1 MTLSLEEI
9 DQVAKELEEESKAIR
24 KQLYKMAW
32 YMRGSL
38 SIEQAFMLDYNDRMI
53 ISEIIEE
60 NLETTKETKLP
71 FF

>member
-1 MTLSLEEI
+1 MDLDLPEI
-9 DQVAKELEEESKAIR
+9 EQIVKEMDEDSKALKKELF
-24 KQLYKMAW
+24 KMAW

-38 SIEQAFMLDYNDRMI
+38 SIEEAFTLDIESRTAI
-53 ISEIIEE
+53 AEIIQE

>member
-1 MTLSLEEI
+1 LDLDLPEI
-9 DQVAKELEEESKAIR
+9 EQIVKEMDEDSKALRKELF
-24 KQLYKMAW
+24 KMAW

-38 SIEQAFMLDYNDRMI
+38 SIEEAFMLDIESRMAI
-53 ISEIIEE
+53 AEIIQE

>member
-1 MTLSLEEI
+1 MTLTLEEI
-9 DQVAKELEEESKAIR
+9 DQIAKELEEESKAIR

-32 YMRGSL
+32 FMRGSL
-38 SIEQAFMLDYNDRMI
+38 SIEQAFMLDYNDRLI
-53 ISEIIEE
+53 ISDIIEE

>member
-1 MTLSLEEI
+1 LTLSLEEI
-9 DQVAKELEEESKAIR
+9 DQVAKDLEEESKAIR

-38 SIEQAFMLDYNDRMI
+38 SIEQAFMLDYSDRMI
-53 ISEIIEE
+53 ISDIIEE
-60 NLETTKETKLP
+60 NLETTKETRMP

>member
-9 DQVAKELEEESKAIR
+9 DQVAKDLEEESKAIR

-38 SIEQAFMLDYNDRMI
+38 NIEQAFMLDYNDRMI
-53 ISEIIEE
+53 ISDIIEE

>member
-1 MTLSLEEI
+1 LSLSLPEIEQIVKEMEE
-9 DQVAKELEEESKAIR
+9 DSKALKKELF
-24 KQLYKMAW
+24 KMAW

-38 SIEQAFMLDYNDRMI
+38 SIEEAYMLDISDRI
-53 ISEIIEE
+53 AIGEIIQE

>member
-1 MTLSLEEI
+1 LDLDLPEI
-9 DQVAKELEEESKAIR
+9 EQIVKEMDEDSKALKKELF
-24 KQLYKMAW
+24 KMAW

-38 SIEQAFMLDYNDRMI
+38 SIEEAFTLDIESRTAI
-53 ISEIIEE
+53 AEIIQE

>member
-1 MTLSLEEI
+1 MTLTLEEI
-9 DQVAKELEEESKAIR
+9 DQIAKDLEEESKAIR

-32 YMRGSL
+32 YMRGAL

-53 ISEIIEE
+53 ISDIIEE
-60 NLETTKETKLP
+60 NLETTKETRMP